1 MLEEEDL
8 ITATP
13 EGAKKLYTLT
23 SQGEA
28 WLKENDALVQGIM
41 TRIDMAA
48 SHYSSHTAP
57 DTVWEAWKTLK
68 QAMNMPRAP
77 WTEAE
82 AERIR
87 TILEKAARDIVA
99 RKG

>member
-1 MLEEEDL
+1 
-8 ITATP
+8 
-13 EGAKKLYTLT
+13 
-23 SQGEA
+23 
-28 WLKENDALVQGIM
+28 M

-68 QAMNMPRAP
+68 QAMNMARSP
-77 WTEAE
+77 WTDVE

-87 TILEKAARDIVA
+87 AILEKAARDIVA
-99 RKG
+99 RKN